1 MSKIRESHFFFLWL
15 GAAISISE
23 ILTGTVLAPL
33 GLVKGLIVIIIGHLI
48 GTYLLVL
55 GGVIGT
61 KENET
66 AIGST
71 QAVFGIYGK
80 GLFAIL
86 NVVQLLGWTAVML
99 KTGGEQLYSVSHHA
113 SLFNHSYMG
122 ILIIGIVTIVWMGIG
137 FKNMNQLNSVAVV
150 FLFVLSLV
158 VFIHLLI
165 NGHFSIAASKGLS
178 FGAGLELTI
187 VMPISWLPV
196 IADYN
201 RHGHSAKR
209 VAVGSWVG
217 YCFGSAWM
225 YSVGLLIG
233 LTHVT
238 LNGLLGKT
246 AVIGMIIIIL
256 STVTT
261 TFLDAKS
268 ASVSFLLL
276 FPKLNPKVVTM
287 IMGSLGLII
296 SLIVPMSQYENFL
309 YLIGSF
315 FSPLYAI
322 VLTNY
327 FILKRKRETSST
339 LLHYLPTFLIW
350 FIGLIL
356 YNVFIKIDFILG
368 GTLPSM
374 VLTGLLYLLVKG
386 GMGTWHSRQTTIP
399 SVKE

>member
-1 MSKIRESHFFFLWL
+1 MSKVKEFNFFFLWL

-33 GLVKGLIVIIIGHLI
+33 GLIKGLIVIILGHLI

-71 QAVFGIYGK
+71 QAAFGQYGK
-80 GLFAIL
+80 VLFAIL
-86 NVVQLLGWTAVML
+86 NVIQLLGWTAVMF
-99 KTGGEQLYSVSHHA
+99 KTGGEQLFVISHHVG
-113 SLFNHSYMG
+113 LFHHAYIG
-122 ILIIGIVTIVWMGIG
+122 ILIIGIVTVAWMAIG
-137 FKNMNQLNSVAVV
+137 FKNMTRLNSVAVV
-150 FLFVLSLV
+150 LLFGLSLV
-158 VFIHLLI
+158 VFIQLLI
-165 NGHFSIAASKGLS
+165 HGHFNLAASKGLS

-209 VAVGSWVG
+209 VAVGSWLG
-217 YCFGSAWM
+217 YCLGSAWM

-233 LTHVT
+233 LSHLS
-238 LNGLLGKT
+238 LNGFFGKT
-246 AVIGMIIIIL
+246 VLIAMVIIIL

-261 TFLDAKS
+261 TFLDARS

-276 FPKLNPKVVTM
+276 FPKFNARMVTI
-287 IMGSLGLII
+287 IMGVIGLILALVI
-296 SLIVPMSQYENFL
+296 PMSQYENFL

-322 VLTNY
+322 VLTDY
-327 FILKRKRETSST
+327 FILKRKKKGSSI
-339 LLHYLPTFLIW
+339 LVQYLPAFAIWLI
-350 FIGLIL
+350 GVIL

-374 VLTGLLYLLVKG
+374 VITGLLYLLVKG
-386 GMGTWHSRQTTIP
+386 GMATWHLRQTSLPT
-399 SVKE
+399 VKE